1 MYSYVKKYNGS
12 RGHRKTKN
20 KNKKEK
26 DTDTV
31 RRIAFCISI
40 FFDHFKT
47 RVMKENEEKMTEI
60 NQKRS
65 NNHKTVK
72 LVQDI
77 PK

>member
-1 MYSYVKKYNGS
+1 MCNYVKKYNS
-12 RGHRKTKN
+12 SDDTKT

-26 DTDTV
+26 DTDTDTV
-31 RRIAFCISI
+31 KRIAFLYQY

-47 RVMKENEEKMTEI
+47 RVMNENEEKMTE
-60 NQKRS
+60 NNRKRS

>member
-1 MYSYVKKYNGS
+1 M
-12 RGHRKTKN
+12 
-20 KNKKEK
+20 
-26 DTDTV
+26 

-40 FFDHFKT
+40 FFEHFKA

-60 NQKRS
+60 NQKQP
-65 NNHKTVK
+65 NNHKLIK

>member
-47 RVMKENEEKMTEI
+47 RVMKENEEKMTKI
-60 NQKRS
+60 SQKQP
-65 NNHKTVK
+65 NNHKSIK
-72 LVQDI
+72 LVQDT